1 MSFVRKNSSKKV
13 NNFNSISLGLMSPE
27 EILDRSRGECLKPE
41 TINYRSYK
49 PEKDGLFCEKIFG
62 PTKDWECHCGKYK
75 RIRYR
80 GIVCDR
86 CGVEVTRKT
95 VRRERI
101 GHITLAV
108 PVVHIW
114 FLRSIPSKIS
124 YLLGYTTKQLESIAY
139 YENFVVLNPGASDK
153 NYGELISEDEYL
165 DLEEEFGYDT
175 VSIEDQ
181 DEDNYFYADMGGMAV
196 RNALKTMDI
205 TSTMKELELLI
216 KETGSKQKK
225 ADALKRLKVVKAF
238 YPSKLKAKLNKPE
251 WMVVT
256 VLPVIPPELRPLVP
270 LEGGRFAASDLNDL
284 YRRVIIRN
292 NRLKQLMEIKAP
304 DVILRNEKRML
315 QEAVDTL
322 FDNSRRGTA
331 VSSGTRRP
339 LKSLSDMLRGKQGRF
354 RQNLLGKR
362 VDYSGRSVIV
372 VGPTL
377 KLHECG
383 LPKDMA
389 AELFMPQIIHE
400 LIARGLANTPR
411 SAKLMVQ
418 ERAPEVYEILEYVI
432 TDHPVLLNRAPTLHR
447 LGIQAFQPVLVDGKA
462 IQIHPLVC
470 SAFNADFDGDQMAVH
485 VPLSVEAQMEARMLM
500 LASHNILHPAHGY
513 PLTIPSQDMVLGAYY
528 ISKEK
533 KGDLGE
539 GMRFSSIDEVLIAY
553 ENARVGLHA
562 IVDIKYMG
570 EWQNKTTVGRAIFNS
585 IVPDEMGYL
594 DEVLN
599 KKKIEKIIYD
609 IYLTVGNQKTVKFL
623 DDLKDLGFQYATKS
637 GISIAISDVL
647 IPDEKESIISKAE
660 NEINSIQGKY
670 ARQILTEG
678 ERYNKVIDVW
688 THATNDT
695 SQAMM
700 NRIMND
706 KQGFNSVY
714 VMADSGARGSQDQI
728 KQLAAMRGLMAKPKK
743 SMTGSKGEIIEN
755 PITSNFK
762 EGLTVLEYFISTH
775 GARKGL
781 ADTALKTADA
791 GYLTRRLVDVAQD
804 MVIGE
809 DDCGTIN
816 GVWISDLKEG
826 EEIIETLSER
836 IRGRVL
842 QEDVYFDGKKILKEG
857 TLVDSSVSDALSK
870 HEIDRVFIRSVL
882 TCESLRGVCK
892 KCYGIDLNTNKLVS
906 MGSSVGIVA
915 AQSIGEPGTQLTL
928 RTFHIGGTASR
939 IIEESEMKSRRNG
952 IVEFSDNL
960 EFAKVKDDDG
970 FKENISRVLVRNSS
984 IKIKDKKDGISVYN
998 VPYGASLE
1006 VFEGDQIEAGQILFT
1021 WDPYTDFILA
1031 RNSGIVDFVD
1041 MVEGETYHEEA
1052 VEGGKKQLVTIES
1065 KNRRLAPHLDIVDKD
1080 KNIISSG
1087 TILPVKAVLMVK
1099 NGEKANAG
1107 QILVKIAK
1115 DIGKTRD
1122 ITGGLPRVAELFE
1135 ARKPTS
1141 PAVVTEIDGLV
1152 KFGEVKRGIREI
1164 TVNGPHDV
1172 SKKYKVPYGRH
1183 VIVHEGDRVS
1193 AGDRLCEGSISP
1205 DDILS
1210 ILGPERVQE
1219 YLVNEIQE
1227 VYRLQ
1232 GVRINDKHIE
1242 VIVRQ
1247 MMQKVEIDDSGDSDF
1262 LATDRVNRNELNRAN
1277 DNINKSVIVT
1287 DVGDSNFSEG
1297 EMILRTEQL
1306 EINRKLKEEG
1316 KNPIKSRSTKPATS
1330 RPLLLGI
1337 TRASLNT
1344 ESFISAASFQETTR
1358 VLTDASIEGRGDKLL
1373 GLKENVILGRLIPA
1387 GTGFKSSKNPIV
1399 SKLEDPENDSEI
1411 IEKEIVKEADN
1422 ANN

>member
-1 MSFVRKNSSKKV
+1 M
-13 NNFNSISLGLMSPE
+13 
-27 EILDRSRGECLKPE
+27 
-41 TINYRSYK
+41 
-49 PEKDGLFCEKIFG
+49 
-62 PTKDWECHCGKYK
+62 
-75 RIRYR
+75 
-80 GIVCDR
+80 
-86 CGVEVTRKT
+86 
-95 VRRERI
+95 
-101 GHITLAV
+101 
-108 PVVHIW
+108 
-114 FLRSIPSKIS
+114 
-124 YLLGYTTKQLESIAY
+124 
-139 YENFVVLNPGASDK
+139 
-153 NYGELISEDEYL
+153 
-165 DLEEEFGYDT
+165 
-175 VSIEDQ
+175 
-181 DEDNYFYADMGGMAV
+181 
-196 RNALKTMDI
+196 
-205 TSTMKELELLI
+205 
-216 KETGSKQKK
+216 
-225 ADALKRLKVVKAF
+225 
-238 YPSKLKAKLNKPE
+238 
-251 WMVVT
+251 
-256 VLPVIPPELRPLVP
+256 
-270 LEGGRFAASDLNDL
+270 
-284 YRRVIIRN
+284 
-292 NRLKQLMEIKAP
+292 
-304 DVILRNEKRML
+304 
-315 QEAVDTL
+315 
-322 FDNSRRGTA
+322 
-331 VSSGTRRP
+331 
-339 LKSLSDMLRGKQGRF
+339 
-354 RQNLLGKR
+354 
-362 VDYSGRSVIV
+362 
-372 VGPTL
+372 
-377 KLHECG
+377 
-383 LPKDMA
+383 
-389 AELFMPQIIHE
+389 
-400 LIARGLANTPR
+400 
-411 SAKLMVQ
+411 
-418 ERAPEVYEILEYVI
+418 
-432 TDHPVLLNRAPTLHR
+432 
-447 LGIQAFQPVLVDGKA
+447 
-462 IQIHPLVC
+462 
-470 SAFNADFDGDQMAVH
+470 
-485 VPLSVEAQMEARMLM
+485 
-500 LASHNILHPAHGY
+500 
-513 PLTIPSQDMVLGAYY
+513 
-528 ISKEK
+528 
-533 KGDLGE
+533 
-539 GMRFSSIDEVLIAY
+539 
-553 ENARVGLHA
+553 
-562 IVDIKYMG
+562 
-570 EWQNKTTVGRAIFNS
+570 
-585 IVPDEMGYL
+585 
-594 DEVLN
+594 
-599 KKKIEKIIYD
+599 
-609 IYLTVGNQKTVKFL
+609 
-623 DDLKDLGFQYATKS
+623 
-637 GISIAISDVL
+637 

-660 NEINSIQGKY
+660 NEISSIQSKF

-706 KQGFNSVY
+706 KQGFNSDY
-714 VMADSGARGSQDQI
+714 VMAVSGARGSQDQI

-826 EEIIETLSER
+826 EEIIEPLSER

-842 QEDVYFDGKKILKEG
+842 QEDVYVDGKKILKLG
-857 TLVDSSVSDALSK
+857 TLVDSSVAEILSK

-892 KCYGIDLNTNKLVS
+892 LCYGIDLNTNKLVS

-952 IVEFSDNL
+952 TVEFSDNL
-960 EFAKVKDDDG
+960 EFANVKDDDG
-970 FKENISRVLVRNSS
+970 FKDTISRVLVRNSS
-984 IKIKDKKDGISVYN
+984 IKIKDKNGGISVYN

-1006 VFEGDQIEAGQILFT
+1006 VEEGDNIKAGQILFT

-1080 KNIISSG
+1080 KNIVSSG

-1099 NGEKANAG
+1099 NGEKVNAG

-1135 ARKPTS
+1135 ARKPS
-1141 PAVVTEIDGLV
+1141 NPAVVTEIDGLV

-1277 DNINKSVIVT
+1277 DKIIKSVIIT
-1287 DVGDSNFSEG
+1287 DIGDSSFSEG
-1297 EMILRTEQL
+1297 EIILRTEQL

-1316 KNPIKSRSTKPATS
+1316 KKPIKTRSTKPATS

-1358 VLTDASIEGRGDKLL
+1358 VLTDASIEGRGDNLL

-1387 GTGFKSSKNPIV
+1387 GTGFKSNKNPIV
-1399 SKLEDPENDSEI
+1399 SKLEDSENESEIMKNEI
-1411 IEKEIVKEADN
+1411 IEEADS